1 MSVFDL
7 KSKNLI
13 FKEART
19 HNDWLDK
26 DISND
31 ILMEIFD
38 LMKWGPTS
46 ANCSPARIIFVKS
59 KVSKDRLLP
68 FVIESNLEKTKSAP
82 VTAII
87 GHDINFHDHLP
98 KLFPH
103 NLDAQNW
110 FNHSID
116 IAEETAFRNGSMQ
129 GAYFI
134 IAARA
139 LGLDCGP
146 MSGFDKEGVDN
157 EFFRDTNIKSNFL
170 CNLGYGDKTKLFE
183 NYAYTRVYKVKDEL
197 RRHKDRFSCEISTTL
212 NLGGDKPWPIYINP
226 KQEEGTWN
234 NTTEKYIPSTSKG
247 IKVDLKPGDMLLYR
261 GNILEH
267 WREPFIGNH
276 CAQVFLHYNDVKTPG
291 AEENALDRR
300 PHLGLPNRIRRAEK
314 KIP

>member
-31 ILMEIFD
+31 ILMEIYD

-46 ANCSPARIIFVKS
+46 ANCSPVRIIFVKS

-183 NYAYTRVYKVKDEL
+183 RSP
-197 RRHKDRFSCEISTTL
+197 RFKFNEICEI
-212 NLGGDKPWPIYINP
+212 I
-226 KQEEGTWN
+226 
-234 NTTEKYIPSTSKG
+234 
-247 IKVDLKPGDMLLYR
+247 
-261 GNILEH
+261 
-267 WREPFIGNH
+267 
-276 CAQVFLHYNDVKTPG
+276 
-291 AEENALDRR
+291 
-300 PHLGLPNRIRRAEK
+300 
-314 KIP
+314 

>member
-1 MSVFDL
+1 MSVFDV
-7 KSKNLI
+7 KNKNLI
-13 FKEART
+13 FQEART

-26 DISND
+26 DIPND
-31 ILMEIFD
+31 ILMEIYD

-46 ANCSPARIIFVKS
+46 ANCSPTRIIFVKS
-59 KVSKDRLLP
+59 KASKDRLLP

-87 GHDINFHDHLP
+87 GYDINFHDHLP

-103 NLDAQNW
+103 NPDAQNW

-183 NYAYTRVYKVKDEL
+183 RSP
-197 RRHKDRFSCEISTTL
+197 RFKFNEICEI
-212 NLGGDKPWPIYINP
+212 I
-226 KQEEGTWN
+226 
-234 NTTEKYIPSTSKG
+234 
-247 IKVDLKPGDMLLYR
+247 
-261 GNILEH
+261 
-267 WREPFIGNH
+267 
-276 CAQVFLHYNDVKTPG
+276 
-291 AEENALDRR
+291 
-300 PHLGLPNRIRRAEK
+300 
-314 KIP
+314 

>member
-170 CNLGYGDKTKLFE
+170 CNLGYGDKTKLFG
-183 NYAYTRVYKVKDEL
+183 RSP
-197 RRHKDRFSCEISTTL
+197 RFKFNEICEI
-212 NLGGDKPWPIYINP
+212 I
-226 KQEEGTWN
+226 
-234 NTTEKYIPSTSKG
+234 
-247 IKVDLKPGDMLLYR
+247 
-261 GNILEH
+261 
-267 WREPFIGNH
+267 
-276 CAQVFLHYNDVKTPG
+276 
-291 AEENALDRR
+291 
-300 PHLGLPNRIRRAEK
+300 
-314 KIP
+314 

>member
-46 ANCSPARIIFVKS
+46 ANCSPTRIIFVKS
-59 KVSKDRLLP
+59 KASKDRLLP

-87 GHDINFHDHLP
+87 GYDINFHDHLP

-103 NLDAQNW
+103 NPDAQNW

-146 MSGFDKEGVDN
+146 MSGFDKKGVDN

-183 NYAYTRVYKVKDEL
+183 RSP
-197 RRHKDRFSCEISTTL
+197 RFKFNEICEI
-212 NLGGDKPWPIYINP
+212 I
-226 KQEEGTWN
+226 
-234 NTTEKYIPSTSKG
+234 
-247 IKVDLKPGDMLLYR
+247 
-261 GNILEH
+261 
-267 WREPFIGNH
+267 
-276 CAQVFLHYNDVKTPG
+276 
-291 AEENALDRR
+291 
-300 PHLGLPNRIRRAEK
+300 
-314 KIP
+314 

>member
-1 MSVFDL
+1 VSVFDL
-7 KSKNLI
+7 KNKNLI
-13 FKEART
+13 FQEART

-31 ILMEIFD
+31 ILMEIYD

-46 ANCSPARIIFVKS
+46 ANCSPTRIIFVKS
-59 KVSKDRLLP
+59 KASKDRLLP

-87 GHDINFHDHLP
+87 GYDINFHDHLP

-103 NLDAQNW
+103 NPDAQNW

-183 NYAYTRVYKVKDEL
+183 RSP
-197 RRHKDRFSCEISTTL
+197 RFKFNEICEI
-212 NLGGDKPWPIYINP
+212 I
-226 KQEEGTWN
+226 
-234 NTTEKYIPSTSKG
+234 
-247 IKVDLKPGDMLLYR
+247 
-261 GNILEH
+261 
-267 WREPFIGNH
+267 
-276 CAQVFLHYNDVKTPG
+276 
-291 AEENALDRR
+291 
-300 PHLGLPNRIRRAEK
+300 
-314 KIP
+314 

>member
-1 MSVFDL
+1 MSVFDVNN
-7 KSKNLI
+7 KNLI
-13 FKEART
+13 FQEART

-26 DISND
+26 DIHND
-31 ILMEIFD
+31 ILMEIYD

-46 ANCSPARIIFVKS
+46 ANCSPTRIIFVKS
-59 KVSKDRLLP
+59 KASKDRLLP

-87 GHDINFHDHLP
+87 GYDINFHDHLP

-103 NLDAQNW
+103 NPDAQNW

-183 NYAYTRVYKVKDEL
+183 RSP
-197 RRHKDRFSCEISTTL
+197 RFKFNEICEI
-212 NLGGDKPWPIYINP
+212 I
-226 KQEEGTWN
+226 
-234 NTTEKYIPSTSKG
+234 
-247 IKVDLKPGDMLLYR
+247 
-261 GNILEH
+261 
-267 WREPFIGNH
+267 
-276 CAQVFLHYNDVKTPG
+276 
-291 AEENALDRR
+291 
-300 PHLGLPNRIRRAEK
+300 
-314 KIP
+314 

>member
-38 LMKWGPTS
+38 LMNWGPTS

-116 IAEETAFRNGSMQ
+116 VAVETAFRNGSMQ

-183 NYAYTRVYKVKDEL
+183 RSP
-197 RRHKDRFSCEISTTL
+197 RFKFNEICEI
-212 NLGGDKPWPIYINP
+212 I
-226 KQEEGTWN
+226 
-234 NTTEKYIPSTSKG
+234 
-247 IKVDLKPGDMLLYR
+247 
-261 GNILEH
+261 
-267 WREPFIGNH
+267 
-276 CAQVFLHYNDVKTPG
+276 
-291 AEENALDRR
+291 
-300 PHLGLPNRIRRAEK
+300 
-314 KIP
+314 

>member
-1 MSVFDL
+1 MSVFDV
-7 KSKNLI
+7 KNKNLI
-13 FKEART
+13 FQEART

-31 ILMEIFD
+31 ILMEIYD

-46 ANCSPARIIFVKS
+46 ANCSPTRIIFVKS
-59 KVSKDRLLP
+59 KASKDRLLP

-87 GHDINFHDHLP
+87 GYDINFHDHLP

-103 NLDAQNW
+103 NPDAQNW

-116 IAEETAFRNGSMQ
+116 IAEETAFRNGAMQ

-183 NYAYTRVYKVKDEL
+183 RSP
-197 RRHKDRFSCEISTTL
+197 RFKFNEICEI
-212 NLGGDKPWPIYINP
+212 I
-226 KQEEGTWN
+226 
-234 NTTEKYIPSTSKG
+234 
-247 IKVDLKPGDMLLYR
+247 
-261 GNILEH
+261 
-267 WREPFIGNH
+267 
-276 CAQVFLHYNDVKTPG
+276 
-291 AEENALDRR
+291 
-300 PHLGLPNRIRRAEK
+300 
-314 KIP
+314 

>member
-13 FKEART
+13 FKKART

-31 ILMEIFD
+31 ILMEIYD

-68 FVIESNLEKTKSAP
+68 YVIESNLEKTKSAP

-183 NYAYTRVYKVKDEL
+183 RSP
-197 RRHKDRFSCEISTTL
+197 RFKFNEICEI
-212 NLGGDKPWPIYINP
+212 I
-226 KQEEGTWN
+226 
-234 NTTEKYIPSTSKG
+234 
-247 IKVDLKPGDMLLYR
+247 
-261 GNILEH
+261 
-267 WREPFIGNH
+267 
-276 CAQVFLHYNDVKTPG
+276 
-291 AEENALDRR
+291 
-300 PHLGLPNRIRRAEK
+300 
-314 KIP
+314 

>member
-31 ILMEIFD
+31 ILMEIYD

-46 ANCSPARIIFVKS
+46 ANCSPTRIIFVKS
-59 KVSKDRLLP
+59 KASKDRLLP

-87 GHDINFHDHLP
+87 GYDINFHDHLP

-183 NYAYTRVYKVKDEL
+183 RSP
-197 RRHKDRFSCEISTTL
+197 RFKFNEICEI
-212 NLGGDKPWPIYINP
+212 I
-226 KQEEGTWN
+226 
-234 NTTEKYIPSTSKG
+234 
-247 IKVDLKPGDMLLYR
+247 
-261 GNILEH
+261 
-267 WREPFIGNH
+267 
-276 CAQVFLHYNDVKTPG
+276 
-291 AEENALDRR
+291 
-300 PHLGLPNRIRRAEK
+300 
-314 KIP
+314 

>member
-1 MSVFDL
+1 MSVFDV
-7 KSKNLI
+7 KNKNII
-13 FKEART
+13 FQEART

-31 ILMEIFD
+31 ILMEIYD

-46 ANCSPARIIFVKS
+46 ANCSPTRIIFVKS
-59 KVSKDRLLP
+59 KASKDRLLP

-87 GHDINFHDHLP
+87 GYDINFHDHLP

-103 NLDAQNW
+103 NPDAQNW

-183 NYAYTRVYKVKDEL
+183 RSP
-197 RRHKDRFSCEISTTL
+197 RFKFNEICEI
-212 NLGGDKPWPIYINP
+212 I
-226 KQEEGTWN
+226 
-234 NTTEKYIPSTSKG
+234 
-247 IKVDLKPGDMLLYR
+247 
-261 GNILEH
+261 
-267 WREPFIGNH
+267 
-276 CAQVFLHYNDVKTPG
+276 
-291 AEENALDRR
+291 
-300 PHLGLPNRIRRAEK
+300 
-314 KIP
+314 

>member
-19 HNDWLDK
+19 YNDWLDK

-31 ILMEIFD
+31 ILMEIYD

-68 FVIESNLEKTKSAP
+68 YVIESNLEKTKSAP

-116 IAEETAFRNGSMQ
+116 VAVETAFRNGSMQ

-183 NYAYTRVYKVKDEL
+183 RSP
-197 RRHKDRFSCEISTTL
+197 RFKFNEICEI
-212 NLGGDKPWPIYINP
+212 I
-226 KQEEGTWN
+226 
-234 NTTEKYIPSTSKG
+234 
-247 IKVDLKPGDMLLYR
+247 
-261 GNILEH
+261 
-267 WREPFIGNH
+267 
-276 CAQVFLHYNDVKTPG
+276 
-291 AEENALDRR
+291 
-300 PHLGLPNRIRRAEK
+300 
-314 KIP
+314 

>member
-1 MSVFDL
+1 MSVFDV
-7 KSKNLI
+7 KNKNLI
-13 FKEART
+13 FQEART

-46 ANCSPARIIFVKS
+46 ANCSPTRIIFVKS
-59 KVSKDRLLP
+59 KASKDRLLP

-87 GHDINFHDHLP
+87 GYDINFHDHLP

-103 NLDAQNW
+103 NPDAQNW

-146 MSGFDKEGVDN
+146 MSGFDKKGVDN

-183 NYAYTRVYKVKDEL
+183 RSP
-197 RRHKDRFSCEISTTL
+197 RFKFNEICEI
-212 NLGGDKPWPIYINP
+212 I
-226 KQEEGTWN
+226 
-234 NTTEKYIPSTSKG
+234 
-247 IKVDLKPGDMLLYR
+247 
-261 GNILEH
+261 
-267 WREPFIGNH
+267 
-276 CAQVFLHYNDVKTPG
+276 
-291 AEENALDRR
+291 
-300 PHLGLPNRIRRAEK
+300 
-314 KIP
+314 

>member
-1 MSVFDL
+1 MSVFDV
-7 KSKNLI
+7 KNKNLI
-13 FKEART
+13 FQEART

-31 ILMEIFD
+31 ILMEIYD

-46 ANCSPARIIFVKS
+46 ANCSPTRIIFVKS
-59 KVSKDRLLP
+59 KASKDRLLP

-87 GHDINFHDHLP
+87 GYDINFHDHLP

-103 NLDAQNW
+103 NPDAQNW
-110 FNHSID
+110 FNRSID

-183 NYAYTRVYKVKDEL
+183 RSP
-197 RRHKDRFSCEISTTL
+197 RFKFNEICEI
-212 NLGGDKPWPIYINP
+212 I
-226 KQEEGTWN
+226 
-234 NTTEKYIPSTSKG
+234 
-247 IKVDLKPGDMLLYR
+247 
-261 GNILEH
+261 
-267 WREPFIGNH
+267 
-276 CAQVFLHYNDVKTPG
+276 
-291 AEENALDRR
+291 
-300 PHLGLPNRIRRAEK
+300 
-314 KIP
+314 

>member
-1 MSVFDL
+1 MSVFDV
-7 KSKNLI
+7 KNKNFI
-13 FKEART
+13 FQEART

-31 ILMEIFD
+31 ILMEIYD

-46 ANCSPARIIFVKS
+46 ANCSPTRIIFVKS
-59 KVSKDRLLP
+59 KASKDRLLP

-87 GHDINFHDHLP
+87 GYDINFHDHLP

-103 NLDAQNW
+103 NPDAQNW

-183 NYAYTRVYKVKDEL
+183 RSP
-197 RRHKDRFSCEISTTL
+197 RFKFNEICEI
-212 NLGGDKPWPIYINP
+212 I
-226 KQEEGTWN
+226 
-234 NTTEKYIPSTSKG
+234 
-247 IKVDLKPGDMLLYR
+247 
-261 GNILEH
+261 
-267 WREPFIGNH
+267 
-276 CAQVFLHYNDVKTPG
+276 
-291 AEENALDRR
+291 
-300 PHLGLPNRIRRAEK
+300 
-314 KIP
+314 

>member
-1 MSVFDL
+1 MSVFDV
-7 KSKNLI
+7 KNKNLI
-13 FKEART
+13 FQEART

-31 ILMEIFD
+31 ILMEIYD

-87 GHDINFHDHLP
+87 GYDINFHDHLP

-103 NLDAQNW
+103 NPDAQNW

-183 NYAYTRVYKVKDEL
+183 RSP
-197 RRHKDRFSCEISTTL
+197 RFKFNEICEI
-212 NLGGDKPWPIYINP
+212 I
-226 KQEEGTWN
+226 
-234 NTTEKYIPSTSKG
+234 
-247 IKVDLKPGDMLLYR
+247 
-261 GNILEH
+261 
-267 WREPFIGNH
+267 
-276 CAQVFLHYNDVKTPG
+276 
-291 AEENALDRR
+291 
-300 PHLGLPNRIRRAEK
+300 
-314 KIP
+314 

>member
-1 MSVFDL
+1 MSVFDV
-7 KSKNLI
+7 KNKNLI
-13 FKEART
+13 FQEART

-31 ILMEIFD
+31 ILMEIYD

-46 ANCSPARIIFVKS
+46 ANCSPTRIIFVKS
-59 KVSKDRLLP
+59 KASKDRLLP

-87 GHDINFHDHLP
+87 GYDINFHDHLP

-103 NLDAQNW
+103 NPDAQNW

-183 NYAYTRVYKVKDEL
+183 RSP
-197 RRHKDRFSCEISTTL
+197 RFKFNEFCEI
-212 NLGGDKPWPIYINP
+212 I
-226 KQEEGTWN
+226 
-234 NTTEKYIPSTSKG
+234 
-247 IKVDLKPGDMLLYR
+247 
-261 GNILEH
+261 
-267 WREPFIGNH
+267 
-276 CAQVFLHYNDVKTPG
+276 
-291 AEENALDRR
+291 
-300 PHLGLPNRIRRAEK
+300 
-314 KIP
+314 

>member
-1 MSVFDL
+1 MSVFDV
-7 KSKNLI
+7 KNKNLI
-13 FKEART
+13 FQEART

-68 FVIESNLEKTKSAP
+68 YVIESNLEKTKSAP

-183 NYAYTRVYKVKDEL
+183 RSP
-197 RRHKDRFSCEISTTL
+197 RFKFNEICEI
-212 NLGGDKPWPIYINP
+212 I
-226 KQEEGTWN
+226 
-234 NTTEKYIPSTSKG
+234 
-247 IKVDLKPGDMLLYR
+247 
-261 GNILEH
+261 
-267 WREPFIGNH
+267 
-276 CAQVFLHYNDVKTPG
+276 
-291 AEENALDRR
+291 
-300 PHLGLPNRIRRAEK
+300 
-314 KIP
+314 

>member
-31 ILMEIFD
+31 ILMEIYD

-157 EFFRDTNIKSNFL
+157 EFFRGTNIKSNFL

-183 NYAYTRVYKVKDEL
+183 RSP
-197 RRHKDRFSCEISTTL
+197 RFKFNEICEI
-212 NLGGDKPWPIYINP
+212 I
-226 KQEEGTWN
+226 
-234 NTTEKYIPSTSKG
+234 
-247 IKVDLKPGDMLLYR
+247 
-261 GNILEH
+261 
-267 WREPFIGNH
+267 
-276 CAQVFLHYNDVKTPG
+276 
-291 AEENALDRR
+291 
-300 PHLGLPNRIRRAEK
+300 
-314 KIP
+314 

>member
-7 KSKNLI
+7 KNKILI
-13 FKEART
+13 FQEART

-31 ILMEIFD
+31 ILMEIYD

-46 ANCSPARIIFVKS
+46 ANCSPTRIIFAKS
-59 KVSKDRLLP
+59 KASKDRLLP
-68 FVIESNLEKTKSAP
+68 FVIESNLEKTKSAH

-87 GHDINFHDHLP
+87 GYDINFHDHLP

-103 NLDAQNW
+103 NPDAQNW

-183 NYAYTRVYKVKDEL
+183 RSP
-197 RRHKDRFSCEISTTL
+197 RFKFNEICEI
-212 NLGGDKPWPIYINP
+212 I
-226 KQEEGTWN
+226 
-234 NTTEKYIPSTSKG
+234 
-247 IKVDLKPGDMLLYR
+247 
-261 GNILEH
+261 
-267 WREPFIGNH
+267 
-276 CAQVFLHYNDVKTPG
+276 
-291 AEENALDRR
+291 
-300 PHLGLPNRIRRAEK
+300 
-314 KIP
+314 

>member
-31 ILMEIFD
+31 ILMEIYD

-46 ANCSPARIIFVKS
+46 ANCSPTRIIFVKS
-59 KVSKDRLLP
+59 KASKDRLLP

-183 NYAYTRVYKVKDEL
+183 RSP
-197 RRHKDRFSCEISTTL
+197 RFKFNEICEI
-212 NLGGDKPWPIYINP
+212 I
-226 KQEEGTWN
+226 
-234 NTTEKYIPSTSKG
+234 
-247 IKVDLKPGDMLLYR
+247 
-261 GNILEH
+261 
-267 WREPFIGNH
+267 
-276 CAQVFLHYNDVKTPG
+276 
-291 AEENALDRR
+291 
-300 PHLGLPNRIRRAEK
+300 
-314 KIP
+314 

>member
-1 MSVFDL
+1 MSVFDV
-7 KSKNLI
+7 KNKNLI
-13 FKEART
+13 FQEART

-31 ILMEIFD
+31 ILMEIYD

-46 ANCSPARIIFVKS
+46 ANCSPTRIIFVKS

-87 GHDINFHDHLP
+87 GYDINFHDHLP

-183 NYAYTRVYKVKDEL
+183 RSP
-197 RRHKDRFSCEISTTL
+197 RFKFNEICEI
-212 NLGGDKPWPIYINP
+212 I
-226 KQEEGTWN
+226 
-234 NTTEKYIPSTSKG
+234 
-247 IKVDLKPGDMLLYR
+247 
-261 GNILEH
+261 
-267 WREPFIGNH
+267 
-276 CAQVFLHYNDVKTPG
+276 
-291 AEENALDRR
+291 
-300 PHLGLPNRIRRAEK
+300 
-314 KIP
+314 

>member
-1 MSVFDL
+1 MSAFDV
-7 KSKNLI
+7 KNKNLI
-13 FKEART
+13 FQEART

-31 ILMEIFD
+31 ILMEIYD

-46 ANCSPARIIFVKS
+46 ANCSPTRIIFVKS
-59 KVSKDRLLP
+59 KASKDRLLP

-87 GHDINFHDHLP
+87 GYDINFHDHLP

-103 NLDAQNW
+103 NPDAQNW

-183 NYAYTRVYKVKDEL
+183 RSP
-197 RRHKDRFSCEISTTL
+197 RFKFNEICEI
-212 NLGGDKPWPIYINP
+212 I
-226 KQEEGTWN
+226 
-234 NTTEKYIPSTSKG
+234 
-247 IKVDLKPGDMLLYR
+247 
-261 GNILEH
+261 
-267 WREPFIGNH
+267 
-276 CAQVFLHYNDVKTPG
+276 
-291 AEENALDRR
+291 
-300 PHLGLPNRIRRAEK
+300 
-314 KIP
+314 